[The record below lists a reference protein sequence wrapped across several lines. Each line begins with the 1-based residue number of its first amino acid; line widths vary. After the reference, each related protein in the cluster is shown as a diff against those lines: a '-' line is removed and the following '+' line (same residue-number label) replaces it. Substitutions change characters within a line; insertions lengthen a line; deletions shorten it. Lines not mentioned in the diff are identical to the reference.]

1 MISTGKLNI
10 KETKAKPFL
19 RWAGGKT
26 WLLKD
31 LESFLPKEIK
41 NYHEPFIGGGSVFIY
56 LKSTGRI
63 QNKAYLSDRN
73 KDLINAY
80 QVLKG
85 QLKPLISVLSEFKNE
100 KDFYYFIR
108 DQRYSD
114 KLQQAAQFIF
124 LNRTS
129 FNGIYRVNLKGE
141 YNVPYGFK
149 KYKQLFDFENFKEL
163 SKLLKGVS
171 LKSRDFATT
180 LNDINKGDLVFLD
193 PPYTVAHENNGFVKY
208 NQKIF
213 SWEDQERLK
222 EYIEKIKAKGAY
234 FILTNAA
241 HRSIRSLFHN
251 VSDLHEVSRY
261 SVVGG
266 TGAERREISEYIFTN
281 CGK

>member
-1 MISTGKLNI
+1 MISIDKKNI

-31 LESFLPKEIK
+31 LEAFLPKEIK
-41 NYHEPFIGGGSVFIY
+41 NYHEPFIGGGSVYIY

-80 QVLKG
+80 QVLKS
-85 QLKPLISVLSEFKNE
+85 QLKPLTSVLSEFKNE

-108 DQRYSD
+108 DQKYSD

-149 KYKQLFDFENFKEL
+149 KYKQLFDFENFKRL
-163 SKLLKGVS
+163 SELLKNTS
-171 LKSRDFATT
+171 LKSRDFAKT
-180 LNDINKGDLVFLD
+180 LNDVNKGDLVFLD

-222 EYIEKIKAKGAY
+222 EYIEKVKAKGAY

-241 HRSIRSLFHN
+241 HESIKGLFHN
-251 VSDLHEVSRY
+251 IGDLHEVNRY

-266 TGAERREISEYIFTN
+266 NGAERREISEYIFTN

>member
-1 MISTGKLNI
+1 MNDST
-10 KETKAKPFL
+10 AKPFL

-26 WLLKD
+26 WLLKS
-31 LESFLPKEIK
+31 LEAFLPKKIN
-41 NYHEPFIGGGSVFIY
+41 NYHEPFIGGGSVFIH
-56 LKSTGRI
+56 LKSTGKI
-63 QNKAYLSDRN
+63 QNKAYLSDKN
-73 KDLINAY
+73 NDLINAY
-80 QVLKG
+80 KILRSQPEQLINVLE
-85 QLKPLISVLSEFKNE
+85 EFKNE

-108 DQRYSD
+108 DQKYTD
-114 KLQQAAQFIF
+114 KLEQAAQFIF

-149 KYKQLFDFENFKEL
+149 AYKQLFDFENFKKI
-163 SKLLKGVS
+163 SRLLKNTS
-171 LKSRDFATT
+171 LQSRDFAKT

-222 EYIEKIKAKGAY
+222 EYIEKVKAKKAY

-241 HRSIRSLFHN
+241 HESICNLFHD
-251 VSDLHEVSRY
+251 VTTPHEVNRY

-281 CGK
+281 CGQ